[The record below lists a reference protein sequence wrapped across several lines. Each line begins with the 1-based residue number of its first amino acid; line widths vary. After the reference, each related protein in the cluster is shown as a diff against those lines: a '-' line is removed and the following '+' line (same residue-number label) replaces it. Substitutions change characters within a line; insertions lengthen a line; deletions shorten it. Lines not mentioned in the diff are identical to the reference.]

1 MKHLYAL
8 LMAAAALTG
17 QAQAQCLMVY
27 EGQVA
32 TAIPATEAYRIA
44 YADDGK
50 TLTVGSATFATAG
63 IDSIVGRDNEVT
75 ANLVQVDYLSLIHI

>member
-32 TAIPATEAYRIA
+32 TAIPATEA
-44 YADDGK
+44 
-50 TLTVGSATFATAG
+50 
-63 IDSIVGRDNEVT
+63 
-75 ANLVQVDYLSLIHI
+75 